1 MENRDGTL
9 HRIDD
14 GTRGMLAT
22 MLNSFATEGQRSLGI
37 AWREMPANAAL
48 LTPDDERQLVFAGY
62 CVFLDPPKASAATAL
77 AGLAAA
83 GVRTKVISG
92 DNQLVVHHLVDALN
106 LRLKGILT
114 GSNIEGLNDHALAA
128 AVEDNDLFCRVSP
141 DQKSRIVRA
150 LQSRGHTVGFLGD
163 GINDAPAIRC
173 ADVGISVAGATDVAR
188 EAADMILLRPDLGVL
203 VDGIAEGRR
212 TFVNILKYVRMVT
225 SSNLGNMLSMA
236 VASLWLPFLP
246 LTAVQILVNNF
257 LYDAS
262 EIGIPFDRVEASDVA
277 APHAWNMRDI
287 LRFMLILGP
296 VSSVFDLVT
305 FLALRDIFSVSV
317 EQFRTAWFLESM
329 ATQILV
335 IFVIRTAR
343 PAWRAWPHPL
353 LTATSLAALGVA
365 GLIALT
371 PFGAALG
378 FTALP
383 ASLLLVL
390 LLIVMGYLAT
400 AEIAKRFALR
410 APRRD

>member
-1 MENRDGTL
+1 MENWDGTL

-22 MLNSFATEGQRSLGI
+22 MLDSFATEGQRSLGI

-114 GSNIEGLNDHALAA
+114 GSDIEGLNDHALAA

-317 EQFRTAWFLESM
+317 EQFRTAWFLE
-329 ATQILV
+329 
-335 IFVIRTAR
+335 FDGDPDPRHIRHPHR
-343 PAWRAWPHPL
+343 PAGLARLASSSAHRDVAGSAWRSRADCAHTIWCGARIHGIASKP
-353 LTATSLAALGVA
+353 ALGVA
-365 GLIALT
+365 ADCYGISGHGRDRQALRSA
-371 PFGAALG
+371 G
-378 FTALP
+378 P
-383 ASLLLVL
+383 AS
-390 LLIVMGYLAT
+390 
-400 AEIAKRFALR
+400 
-410 APRRD
+410 